1 MGKVIIGFIM
11 SLGGFINNQNG
22 GVERVYPDL
31 DTLRYA
37 KRLQESIE
45 AGHANKSVTDG
56 YGKLKEDV
64 TFRKKVAEQVRIGFE
79 LPTERLEVAPNCA
92 PTVGCYQLQRKEL
105 KSGWLYFRSKILPAM
120 PAWTG

>member
-1 MGKVIIGFIM
+1 MGKVIIGFTM

-22 GVERVYPDL
+22 SVERLYPDL

-37 KRLQESIE
+37 KHLQESIE

-56 YGKLKEDV
+56 YSKLKEDV

-92 PTVGCYQLQRKEL
+92 SQVGCYRLIGKHKRVCR
-105 KSGWLYFRSKILPAM
+105 Y
-120 PAWTG
+120 